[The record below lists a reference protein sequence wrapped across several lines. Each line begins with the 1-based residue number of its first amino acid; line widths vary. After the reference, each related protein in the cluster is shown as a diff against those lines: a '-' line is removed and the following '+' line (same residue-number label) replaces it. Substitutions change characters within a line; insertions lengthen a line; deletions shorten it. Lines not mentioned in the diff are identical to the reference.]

1 MYLAVLGQQDFYKYH
16 NKLLSFFRIVLLI
29 CHLISEQAKIVII
42 RQQNKLES
50 IK

>member
-29 CHLISEQAKIVII
+29 YLISEQAKIVII